1 MTKLRNILIIPD
13 KFKGSLSAAEVAD
26 ALEAAVRRH
35 LVGGAAAQV
44 VKLPMADGGDGS
56 MEVVEA
62 ALGAAC
68 ERIEVDTFD
77 ALMRPLRAPILLF
90 DNGRQAFIEMAKVCG
105 LAMLAPEER
114 NPEKTTTYG
123 LGILIAS
130 AIDRGCERL
139 VIGIGGSSTND
150 GGEGIFAALADTSV
164 LPQRVRTFSSP
175 ARALELERTCRS
187 TRPSLIHCVDKSA
200 SADRRRPVLLQQKLE
215 YAGSSHSKSIKAGRR
230 GVWGSAPVITVA
242 CDVEN
247 PLLGLN
253 GATMVY
259 GPQKGADGEM
269 LERLERRM
277 EEWAT
282 EAGLDTV
289 MPGGGAAGGV
299 GAALARLGAELVP
312 GWRLFGEM
320 AGLEEKIAEADIVI
334 TGEGRFDGQ
343 SLDGKLIW
351 GVLSLCKKYK
361 KKPVVVCGQCSLPAS
376 VWKKAGVADVYAL
389 SEVEP
394 DTARSIAE
402 AGALL
407 SGARTLVAGCDE
419 AGRGCLAGP
428 VFAAA
433 VILPEG
439 FNHPLLN
446 DSKQLTEAQ
455 RDALRPVIEREAL
468 AWAVTAVDAEEID
481 RINILNASIEGMKR
495 SLDKLPVKPG
505 LVLVDGNRF
514 SGWRGAPAH
523 TVVKGDATVQ
533 AIAAASVLAKTHRD
547 EYMRK
552 LALEYPQY
560 GWDRNMAYP
569 TEEHRDAIRQHGI
582 TPYHRKSF
590 HLMEK
595 NT

>member
-1 MTKLRNILIIPD
+1 MTKIRNILLVPD
-13 KFKGSLSAAEVAD
+13 KFKGSLSATDVAD

-35 LVGGAAAQV
+35 LVGGAQARI
-44 VKLPMADGGDGS
+44 VKLPMADGGEGS

-62 ALGAAC
+62 ALGGAC
-68 ERIEVDTFD
+68 RRVAVDTFD
-77 ALMRPLRAPILLF
+77 ALMRPIQAPILLF
-90 DNGRQAFIEMAKVCG
+90 DDGRQAFIEMAKVCG

-123 LGILIAS
+123 LGVLLAAAS
-130 AIDRGCERL
+130 ALGCEKI
-139 VIGIGGSSTND
+139 VVGIGGSSTND
-150 GGEGIFAALADTSV
+150 GGEGLLRAISDVADVRRPGGAAGSFEARLV
-164 LPQRVRTFSSP
+164 LPRKGSD
-175 ARALELERTCRS
+175 ALRK
-187 TRPSLIHCVDKSA
+187 I
-200 SADRRRPVLLQQKLE
+200 
-215 YAGSSHSKSIKAGRR
+215 R
-230 GVWGSAPVITVA
+230 GVGKDVQIVVA
-242 CDVEN
+242 CDVDN
-247 PLLGLN
+247 PLLGPN

-259 GPQKGADGEM
+259 GPQKGADAAM

-277 EEWAT
+277 EAFAA

-289 MPGGGAAGGV
+289 LPGGGAAGGV
-299 GAALARLGAELVP
+299 GAALHKLGATLVP

-320 AGLEEKIAEADIVI
+320 AGLETKIAEADTIV
-334 TGEGRFDGQ
+334 TGEGSFDAQ
-343 SLDGKLIW
+343 SLDGKLIS
-351 GVLSLCKKYK
+351 GILTLCKPYK
-361 KKPVVVCGQCSLPAS
+361 KKPLVVCGRSTLPVS

-389 SEVEP
+389 SEIEP
-394 DTARSIAE
+394 DPARSMAD
-402 AGALL
+402 AAALL
-407 SGARTLVAGCDE
+407 SGSRTLVAGCDE

-439 FNHPLLN
+439 FSHPLLN

-455 RDALRPVIEREAL
+455 RDELRPVIEREAL
-468 AWAVTAVDAEEID
+468 AWAVTAVSAEEID

-514 SGWRGAPAH
+514 SPWRDTPAH

-547 EYMRK
+547 EYMRR
-552 LALEYPQY
+552 LAVDYPQY

-569 TEEHRDAIRQHGI
+569 TEEHRQAIRRYGI
-582 TPYHRKSF
+582 TPHHRKSYNLLGDDLLF
-590 HLMEK
+590 
-595 NT
+595 

>member
-1 MTKLRNILIIPD
+1 MTKIRNILLVPD
-13 KFKGSLSAAEVAD
+13 KFKGSLSAAGVAD
-26 ALEAAVRRH
+26 ALEFAVRRH
-35 LVGGAAAQV
+35 LVGGEAAQI

-62 ALGAAC
+62 ALGGAC
-68 ERIEVDTFD
+68 ERVLIDTFD
-77 ALMRPLRAPILLF
+77 ALMRPIQAPMLLF
-90 DNGRQAFIEMAKVCG
+90 DEGRGAFIEMAKVCG
-105 LAMLAPEER
+105 LAMLAHEER
-114 NPEKTTTYG
+114 NPEKTTTFG
-123 LGILIAS
+123 LGVLVAAAIA
-130 AIDRGCERL
+130 RGCEKI
-139 VIGIGGSSTND
+139 VVGIGGSATND
-150 GGEGIFAALADTSV
+150 GGEGLM
-164 LPQRVRTFSSP
+164 
-175 ARALELERTCRS
+175 RALSDGEAVCWPGGALSVPRGECS
-187 TRPSLIHCVDKSA
+187 TATR
-200 SADRRRPVLLQQKLE
+200 VLN
-215 YAGSSHSKSIKAGRR
+215 
-230 GVWGSAPVITVA
+230 APQGGLSITVA

-247 PLLGLN
+247 PLLGPN

-259 GPQKGADGEM
+259 GPQKGADEAM

-277 EEWAT
+277 ERWAE
-282 EAGLDTV
+282 EAGLDTAL
-289 MPGGGAAGGV
+289 PGGGAAGGV
-299 GAALARLGAELVP
+299 GAAFAKLGAQLVP
-312 GWRLFGEM
+312 GWQLFGEM
-320 AGLEEKIAEADIVI
+320 AGLEEKIAAADFVV

-376 VWKKAGVADVYAL
+376 VWKKAGIADVYAL

-394 DTARSIAE
+394 DKHRSIAE

-407 SGARTLVAGCDE
+407 SGSRTLVAGCDE

-439 FNHPLLN
+439 FTHPLLN

-455 RDALRPVIEREAL
+455 RDELRPIIEKEAL

-495 SLDKLPVKPG
+495 SLDQLSVKPDM
-505 LVLVDGNRF
+505 VLVDGNKF
-514 SGWRGAPAH
+514 TGWKGAPAH
-523 TVVKGDATVQ
+523 TVIKGDGTVQ

-569 TEEHRDAIRQHGI
+569 TEEHRAAIRQYGI
-582 TPYHRKSF
+582 TPHHRKSYNLLGDSAGVLF
-590 HLMEK
+590 
-595 NT
+595 

>member
-1 MTKLRNILIIPD
+1 MTKIRNILIVPD
-13 KFKGSLSAAEVAD
+13 KFKGSLTAAGVAD
-26 ALEAAVRRH
+26 ALEFAVRRH
-35 LVGGAAAQV
+35 LVGGEAAQI

-62 ALGAAC
+62 ALGGAC
-68 ERIEVDTFD
+68 ERVLIDTFD
-77 ALMRPLRAPILLF
+77 ALMRPIQVPMLLF
-90 DNGRQAFIEMAKVCG
+90 DEGRGAFIEMAKVCG
-105 LAMLAPEER
+105 LAMLAHEER
-114 NPEKTTTYG
+114 NPETTTTYG
-123 LGILIAS
+123 LGVLVAAAIA
-130 AIDRGCERL
+130 RGCKKI
-139 VIGIGGSSTND
+139 VVGIGGSATND
-150 GGEGIFAALADTSV
+150 GGEGLLRALATRNA
-164 LPQRVRTFSSP
+164 Q
-175 ARALELERTCRS
+175 RS
-187 TRPSLIHCVDKSA
+187 TRPAHGLS
-200 SADRRRPVLLQQKLE
+200 
-215 YAGSSHSKSIKAGRR
+215 
-230 GVWGSAPVITVA
+230 ITVA
-242 CDVEN
+242 CDVDN
-247 PLLGLN
+247 PLLGPN

-259 GPQKGADGEM
+259 GPQKGADEAM

-277 EEWAT
+277 ERWAE
-282 EAGLDTV
+282 EAGLDTAL
-289 MPGGGAAGGV
+289 PGGGAAGGV
-299 GAALARLGAELVP
+299 GAAFAKLGAQLVP
-312 GWRLFGEM
+312 GWQLFGEM
-320 AGLEEKIAEADIVI
+320 ACLEEKIAAAEFVV

-376 VWKKAGVADVYAL
+376 VWKKAGIADVYAL

-394 DTARSIAE
+394 DKQRSIAE

-407 SGARTLVAGCDE
+407 SGSRTLVAGCDE

-439 FNHPLLN
+439 FTHPLLN

-455 RDALRPVIEREAL
+455 RDELRPIIEKEAL

-495 SLDKLPVKPG
+495 SLDQLSVKPDM
-505 LVLVDGNRF
+505 VLVDGNKF
-514 SGWRGAPAH
+514 TGWKGAPAH
-523 TVVKGDATVQ
+523 TVVKGDGTVQ

-569 TEEHRDAIRQHGI
+569 TEEHRAAIRQYGI
-582 TPYHRKSF
+582 TPHHRKSYNLLGDSAGVLF
-590 HLMEK
+590 
-595 NT
+595 

>member
-1 MTKLRNILIIPD
+1 MTKIRNILLVPD
-13 KFKGSLSAAEVAD
+13 KFKGSLSATDVAD

-35 LVGGAAAQV
+35 LVGGAQARI

-62 ALGAAC
+62 ALGGAC
-68 ERIEVDTFD
+68 RRVAVDTFD
-77 ALMRPLRAPILLF
+77 ALMRPIQAPILLF
-90 DNGRQAFIEMAKVCG
+90 DDGRQAFIEMAKVCG

-123 LGILIAS
+123 LGVLLAAAS
-130 AIDRGCERL
+130 ALGCEKI
-139 VIGIGGSSTND
+139 VVGIGGSSTND
-150 GGEGIFAALADTSV
+150 GGEGLLRVFSDVADVRRPGGAAGSFEARLV
-164 LPQRVRTFSSP
+164 LPRKGSD
-175 ARALELERTCRS
+175 ALRK
-187 TRPSLIHCVDKSA
+187 I
-200 SADRRRPVLLQQKLE
+200 
-215 YAGSSHSKSIKAGRR
+215 R
-230 GVWGSAPVITVA
+230 GVGKDVQIVVA
-242 CDVEN
+242 CDVDN
-247 PLLGLN
+247 PLLGPN

-259 GPQKGADGEM
+259 GPQKGADAAM

-277 EEWAT
+277 EAFAA

-289 MPGGGAAGGV
+289 LPGGGAAGGV
-299 GAALARLGAELVP
+299 GAALHKLGATLVP

-320 AGLEEKIAEADIVI
+320 AGLETKIAEADTIV
-334 TGEGRFDGQ
+334 TGEGSFDAQ
-343 SLDGKLIW
+343 SLDGKLIS
-351 GVLSLCKKYK
+351 GILTLCKPYK
-361 KKPVVVCGQCSLPAS
+361 KKPLVVCGRCTLPVS

-389 SEVEP
+389 SEIEP
-394 DTARSIAE
+394 DPARSMAD
-402 AGALL
+402 AAALL
-407 SGARTLVAGCDE
+407 SGSRTLVAGCDE

-439 FNHPLLN
+439 FSHPLLN

-455 RDALRPVIEREAL
+455 RDELRPVIEREAL
-468 AWAVTAVDAEEID
+468 AWAVTAVSAEEID

-514 SGWRGAPAH
+514 SPWRDTPAH

-547 EYMRK
+547 EYMRR
-552 LALEYPQY
+552 LAVDYPQY

-569 TEEHRDAIRQHGI
+569 TEEHRQAIRRYGI
-582 TPYHRKSF
+582 TPHHRKSYNLLGDDLLF
-590 HLMEK
+590 
-595 NT
+595 

>member
-1 MTKLRNILIIPD
+1 MTKIRNILLVPD
-13 KFKGSLSAAEVAD
+13 KFKGSLSATDVAD

-35 LVGGAAAQV
+35 LVGGAQARI

-62 ALGAAC
+62 ALGGAC
-68 ERIEVDTFD
+68 RRVAVDTFD
-77 ALMRPLRAPILLF
+77 ALMRPIQAPILLF
-90 DNGRQAFIEMAKVCG
+90 DDGRQAFIEMAKVCG

-123 LGILIAS
+123 LGVLLAAAS
-130 AIDRGCERL
+130 ARGCEKI
-139 VIGIGGSSTND
+139 VVGIGGSSTND
-150 GGEGIFAALADTSV
+150 GGEGLLRAISDVADVRRPGGAAGSFEARLV
-164 LPQRVRTFSSP
+164 LPRKGSDALRKIRAVRKDVQ
-175 ARALELERTCRS
+175 
-187 TRPSLIHCVDKSA
+187 IV
-200 SADRRRPVLLQQKLE
+200 
-215 YAGSSHSKSIKAGRR
+215 
-230 GVWGSAPVITVA
+230 VA
-242 CDVEN
+242 CDVDN
-247 PLLGLN
+247 PLLGPN

-259 GPQKGADGEM
+259 GPQKGADAAM

-277 EEWAT
+277 EAFAA

-289 MPGGGAAGGV
+289 LPGGGAAGGV
-299 GAALARLGAELVP
+299 GAALHKLGATLVP

-320 AGLEEKIAEADIVI
+320 AGLETKIAEADTII
-334 TGEGRFDGQ
+334 TGEGSFDAQ
-343 SLDGKLIW
+343 SLDGKLIS
-351 GVLSLCKKYK
+351 GILTLCKPYK
-361 KKPVVVCGQCSLPAS
+361 KKPLVVCGRCTLPVS

-389 SEVEP
+389 SEIEP
-394 DTARSIAE
+394 DPARSMAD
-402 AGALL
+402 AAALL
-407 SGARTLVAGCDE
+407 SGSRTLVAGCDE

-439 FNHPLLN
+439 FSHPLLN

-455 RDALRPVIEREAL
+455 RDELRPVIEREAL
-468 AWAVTAVDAEEID
+468 AWAVTAVSAEEID

-514 SGWRGAPAH
+514 SPWRDTPAH

-547 EYMRK
+547 EYMRR
-552 LALEYPQY
+552 LAVDYPQY

-569 TEEHRDAIRQHGI
+569 TEEHRQAIRRYGV
-582 TPYHRKSF
+582 TPHHRKSYNLLGDDLLF
-590 HLMEK
+590 
-595 NT
+595 

>member
-1 MTKLRNILIIPD
+1 MTKIRNILLVPD
-13 KFKGSLSAAEVAD
+13 KFKGSLSATGVAD

-35 LVGGAAAQV
+35 LVGGAQARI

-62 ALGAAC
+62 ALGGAC
-68 ERIEVDTFD
+68 RRVAVDTFD
-77 ALMRPLRAPILLF
+77 ALMRPIQAPILLF
-90 DNGRQAFIEMAKVCG
+90 DDGRQAFIEMAKVCG
-105 LAMLAPEER
+105 LAMLSPEER

-123 LGILIAS
+123 LGVLLAAAS
-130 AIDRGCERL
+130 ALGCEKI
-139 VIGIGGSSTND
+139 VVGIGGSSTND
-150 GGEGIFAALADTSV
+150 GGEGLLRAVADPANMRRPGGAAGSFEARLV
-164 LPQRVRTFSSP
+164 LPRKGSD
-175 ARALELERTCRS
+175 ALRKIRWIS
-187 TRPSLIHCVDKSA
+187 DKT
-200 SADRRRPVLLQQKLE
+200 
-215 YAGSSHSKSIKAGRR
+215 SI
-230 GVWGSAPVITVA
+230 VVA
-242 CDVEN
+242 CDVDN
-247 PLLGLN
+247 PLLGPN

-259 GPQKGADGEM
+259 GPQKGADAAM

-277 EEWAT
+277 EAFAA

-289 MPGGGAAGGV
+289 LPGGGAAGGV
-299 GAALARLGAELVP
+299 GAALHKLGATLVP

-320 AGLEEKIAEADIVI
+320 AGLETKIAEADTVV
-334 TGEGRFDGQ
+334 TGEGSFDAQ
-343 SLDGKLIW
+343 SLDGKLIS
-351 GVLSLCKKYK
+351 GILTLCKPYK
-361 KKPVVVCGQCSLPAS
+361 KKPLVVCGRCTLPVS

-389 SEVEP
+389 SEIEP
-394 DTARSIAE
+394 DPARSMAD
-402 AGALL
+402 AAALL
-407 SGARTLVAGCDE
+407 SGSRTLVAGCDE

-439 FNHPLLN
+439 FSHPLLN

-455 RDALRPVIEREAL
+455 RDELRPVIEREAL
-468 AWAVTAVDAEEID
+468 AWAVTAVSAEEID

-514 SGWRGAPAH
+514 SPWRDTPAH

-547 EYMRK
+547 EYMRR
-552 LALEYPQY
+552 LAVDYPQY

-569 TEEHRDAIRQHGI
+569 TEEHRQAIRRYGV
-582 TPYHRKSF
+582 TPHHRKSYNLLGDELLF
-590 HLMEK
+590 
-595 NT
+595 